1 MFARI
6 IFIVSLILVTTV
18 DLSTAGTFD
27 YEKQDWKWKRAFDS
41 IVVVTGHSAGE
52 SKKFIMPNNK
62 KGVPSPNGEDP
73 YKDFFEERGEQP
85 EVIVPPKSSL
95 GTGFFIND
103 IHIVTNYHVVKGM
116 DTFTIYTWSFPFAV
130 KEVVLIGYDETVDIA
145 VLEVKEHVQHSQL
158 DWATENPLMGDD
170 VYALGHGLN
179 LIWSFTH
186 GILSYDYR
194 PNPLDSFVHYY
205 QTDAVINPGNSGGVL
220 LNEEGEIIGVNTLLI
235 SPTEFYV
242 GYGYSI
248 PWKLA
253 KRVVEQIIQV
263 GHHTNTSIGIQ
274 MGIIDDRELYEK
286 LNLRGIE
293 SYLEIKEVVHE
304 SAAFH
309 FGLQAG
315 DIIVSMDNTPIRV
328 VPDVI
333 EILWLKMPGDSVDF
347 LVLRDMEYVSLS
359 VILGRVEVVVE
370 EEIIL
375 EELTEE
381 EIYDEEEEPEPL
393 LEPIEEETSKK
404 W

>member
-27 YEKQDWKWKRAFDS
+27 YEKQNWKWERAFDS
-41 IVVVTGHSAGE
+41 VVVVTGHTEGE
-52 SKKFIMPNNK
+52 SKKFIGPKNEQGHPGPNDD
-62 KGVPSPNGEDP
+62 GDP

-116 DTFTIYTWSFPFAV
+116 DSFTVYTWSHPFAITKV
-130 KEVVLIGYDETVDIA
+130 ELIGYDETVDIA
-145 VLEVKEHVQHSQL
+145 VLEIKEHAQHSNL
-158 DWATENPLMGDD
+158 EWTTENPLMGDD

-179 LIWSFTH
+179 LIWSFTK

-220 LNEEGEIIGVNTLLI
+220 LNEQGQIIGINTLLI
-235 SPTEFYV
+235 SPTEYYV

-263 GHHTNTSIGIQ
+263 GHHTKPSIGIQ
-274 MGIIDDRELYEK
+274 MGIIDDKVLYEK
-286 LNLRGIE
+286 LTLRDIE
-293 SYLEIKEVVHE
+293 SYLEIKEVMPD
-304 SAAFH
+304 SATYH

-315 DIIVSMDNTPIRV
+315 DIIVTMDNTKIRV

-333 EILWLKMPGDSVDF
+333 EVLWGKNPGDSVDF
-347 LVLRDMEYVSLS
+347 LVLRDLEYVSLS
-359 VILGRVEVVVE
+359 VILGRAEVVVTEEVIVE
-370 EEIIL
+370 EEI
-375 EELTEE
+375 
-381 EIYDEEEEPEPL
+381 DEEELENEEKII
-393 LEPIEEETSKK
+393 EPIEEETRLYT

>member
-1 MFARI
+1 
-6 IFIVSLILVTTV
+6 
-18 DLSTAGTFD
+18 
-27 YEKQDWKWKRAFDS
+27 
-41 IVVVTGHSAGE
+41 
-52 SKKFIMPNNK
+52 
-62 KGVPSPNGEDP
+62 
-73 YKDFFEERGEQP
+73 
-85 EVIVPPKSSL
+85 
-95 GTGFFIND
+95 
-103 IHIVTNYHVVKGM
+103 
-116 DTFTIYTWSFPFAV
+116 
-130 KEVVLIGYDETVDIA
+130 
-145 VLEVKEHVQHSQL
+145 
-158 DWATENPLMGDD
+158 
-170 VYALGHGLN
+170 
-179 LIWSFTH
+179 
-186 GILSYDYR
+186 
-194 PNPLDSFVHYY
+194 
-205 QTDAVINPGNSGGVL
+205 
-220 LNEEGEIIGVNTLLI
+220 
-235 SPTEFYV
+235 
-242 GYGYSI
+242 
-248 PWKLA
+248 
-253 KRVVEQIIQV
+253 
-263 GHHTNTSIGIQ
+263 

-381 EIYDEEEEPEPL
+381 EIYDEEEELEPL

>member
-263 GHHTNTSIGIQ
+263 GHHTKPSIGIQ

-293 SYLEIKEVVHE
+293 SFIEIKEVVHE

-370 EEIIL
+370 EEIVL

-381 EIYDEEEEPEPL
+381 EIYDEEEELEPL

>member
-1 MFARI
+1 VKK
-6 IFIVSLILVTTV
+6 IFLVTV
-18 DLSTAGTFD
+18 FVLFSSISFAEIDI
-27 YEKQDWKWKRAFDS
+27 DWKWGKVFNSVVLISGENVAETIPKSPDVAPHEKEQKFDS
-41 IVVVTGHSAGE
+41 LKPRVI
-52 SKKFIMPNNK
+52 
-62 KGVPSPNGEDP
+62 P
-73 YKDFFEERGEQP
+73 YGM
-85 EVIVPPKSSL
+85 
-95 GTGFFIND
+95 GTGFFINKV
-103 IHIVTNYHVVKGM
+103 HIVTNYHVVKGM

-145 VLEVKEHVQHSQL
+145 VLEVKEHVQHSKL

-170 VYALGHGLN
+170 VYVLGHGLN
-179 LIWSFTH
+179 LIWSFTK

-220 LNEEGEIIGVNTLLI
+220 LNEQGEIIGVNTLLI
-235 SPTEFYV
+235 SPTKFYV

-263 GHHTNTSIGIQ
+263 GHHTKPSIGIQ

-315 DIIVSMDNTPIRV
+315 DIIISMDNTTIKV

-359 VILGRVEVVVE
+359 VILGRVEEVVE

-381 EIYDEEEEPEPL
+381 EMYDEEPL